1 MKSHPI
7 PTTLLAAT
15 TLCAVCISCGGGNRS
30 DTAKDGL
37 VTIDIAAN
45 YPTEQITLQ
54 DIAEVEYIPLA
65 LSPEVLLTPTDRV
78 FHLSESHIMVAN
90 RGRGDINI
98 FNRDG
103 TIATH
108 FNRSGRGP
116 GEYMTISDI
125 AFDATTGE
133 IFVMDMVPP
142 QRIHVYSPIGIHRRT
157 LTLPEGWRITA
168 WNFDPETLLVYDD
181 GGTGSTMGSAQGF
194 GYSQRP
200 YYLVS
205 KADASITDTLAIR
218 LPTRYSTQTVLSRE
232 NAGPDGQTLYQAM
245 MISTTNHRLGAPEGA
260 FTLADISSDTI
271 YTYTRER
278 VLTPVFVRTP
288 SVHASEPRTVWTTP
302 LNTTKFTLLEV
313 TTLDFKS
320 AQEGN
325 GFDQRT
331 LMYDHSTGRVTQPTF
346 RDANNPG
353 AQWSPSYFDVET
365 PGEANTAATL
375 LDPLRLT
382 EARDKGELHGPL
394 AQIAEKIKE
403 DDNPV
408 LMTVKFNR

>member
-1 MKSHPI
+1 MVL
-7 PTTLLAAT
+7 TAA
-15 TLCAVCISCGGGNRS
+15 ACISCGGGQSGTGKN
-30 DTAKDGL
+30 GL

-45 YPTEQITLQ
+45 YPTEEITLQ

-65 LSPEVLLTPTDRV
+65 LSPEVLLTPSDRV
-78 FHLSESHIMVAN
+78 FHLSSDHIMVTN

-98 FNRDG
+98 FHPDG

-108 FNRSGRGP
+108 FNRRGRGP

-125 AFDATTGE
+125 AFDAAAGE

-142 QRIHVYSPIGIHRRT
+142 ARILVYSIDGAHRRT
-157 LTLPEGWRITA
+157 MTLPEGWRITA

-181 GGTGSTMGSAQGF
+181 GGTGSTMGSAQG
-194 GYSQRP
+194 YSQRP

-205 KADASITDTLAIR
+205 KADGSMTDTLAIR
-218 LPTRYSTQTVLSRE
+218 IPTRYSTQTVLSRE

-245 MISTTNHRLGAPEGA
+245 MLSTTNHRLGAPEGV

-288 SVHASEPRTVWTTP
+288 SVHTSEPRTVWTTP
-302 LNTTKFTLLEV
+302 LNTAKFTLIEV
-313 TTLDFKS
+313 TTLDFER
-320 AQEGN
+320 AQAGN
-325 GFDQRT
+325 GYDQRT
-331 LMYDHSTGRVTQPTF
+331 LMYDHSTGRITEPTF
-346 RDANNPG
+346 RDSDNPG

-382 EARDKGELHGPL
+382 EARDKGELKGPL
-394 AQIAEKIKE
+394 AQIAENIKE

-408 LMTVKFNR
+408 LMIVRFKQ